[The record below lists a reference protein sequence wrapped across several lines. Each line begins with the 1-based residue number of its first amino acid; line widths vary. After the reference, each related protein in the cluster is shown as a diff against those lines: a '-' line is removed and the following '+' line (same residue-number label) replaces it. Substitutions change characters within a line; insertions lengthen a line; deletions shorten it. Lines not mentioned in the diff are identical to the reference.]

1 MQMRGGVGAN
11 GARSPSLFFLIVV
24 VLYFF
29 LMFVCGVGG
38 VVVLFLVAEGGCV
51 GRLC

>member
-11 GARSPSLFFLIVV
+11 GARSPSLFFL
-24 VLYFF
+24 
-29 LMFVCGVGG
+29 MFVCGEGG

-51 GRLC
+51 GCLC

>member
-1 MQMRGGVGAN
+1 M
-11 GARSPSLFFLIVV
+11 ARAPLTLFFDCCSAIL
-24 VLYFF
+24 F

-38 VVVLFLVAEGGCV
+38 GVVLFLVAEGGCV

>member
-11 GARSPSLFFLIVV
+11 GARAFLT
-24 VLYFF
+24 LFF

-38 VVVLFLVAEGGCV
+38 VVVLFLVVEGGCV
-51 GRLC
+51 GCLC

>member
-11 GARSPSLFFLIVV
+11 GALPFAL
-24 VLYFF
+24 F
-29 LMFVCGVGG
+29 LMFVCGEGG

-51 GRLC
+51 GCLC

>member
-11 GARSPSLFFLIVV
+11 GALSPSL
-24 VLYFF
+24 FF

-51 GRLC
+51 GCLC

>member
-1 MQMRGGVGAN
+1 M
-11 GARSPSLFFLIVV
+11 ARAPLTLFFDCCSAIL
-24 VLYFF
+24 F

-38 VVVLFLVAEGGCV
+38 VVVLFLVAEGGGV

>member
-1 MQMRGGVGAN
+1 M
-11 GARSPSLFFLIVV
+11 ARAPLRS
-24 VLYFF
+24 FF

-51 GRLC
+51 GCLC